1 MNRLFP
7 PTLSTATAILLAAS
21 PAITRAQEP
30 DAPEEISVQ
39 EESEDIGEL
48 ETTVVR
54 ASEPVV
60 IDDRAPRV
68 PTPIQTES
76 SSATYETIEEPG
88 KDQDLVE
95 IAATA
100 SMGQA
105 SGAELLARPVLR
117 RGELLEVIPGM
128 IVTQHSGTG
137 KANQYFVRGF
147 NLDHGTDFGASV
159 DSMPV
164 NLRTHGHGQGY
175 ADLNF
180 IIPELVEKVDY
191 TKGPYFADQGDFTT
205 AGSAN
210 FQFYEVLPRSGVK
223 FEFGEDDYYRFLAMD
238 NSNLGSGTLSTALEY
253 TYYDGPWVLEEDSRR
268 LNLFAKYYWESGVN
282 RYSLTGLAYH
292 GEWTSTDQIPKRLVD
307 RGVIDRLGFVDP
319 TLGGDSQRY
328 SLSFDWVHEGDVS
341 TTTTS
346 AYVGYYDLDLFSN
359 FTYFLNDPINGDQFN
374 QVDKRSFA
382 GLIIT
387 DTRENELFGRDGDF
401 TVGFET
407 RHDFIDE
414 VGLYNTQARR
424 RIGTVRSDGVYE
436 TSISAFVDQ
445 ELEVNDW
452 MRING
457 GLRGDLFYFDVDTN
471 NPVNSGTDWAGI
483 VNPKLGA
490 VLGPWYDTEFYAN
503 WGGGFHSNDARG
515 TTIVV
520 DPATGLPA
528 TPVDPLVQQW
538 GTEVGVRTRAI
549 ENVTSSLALWYLESD
564 SELLFVGDTGTT
576 EPGPATQRYGIEW
589 SVYWN
594 PTEWLRID
602 SELSVTEAEFR
613 DKRGGANIEN
623 AVPVAH
629 SAGITA
635 GYETG
640 LYGSLRSR
648 YFSPRPLTADKSVV
662 SRDSLNFNLRTGYRQ
677 ENWDVYV
684 EVLNLFDTDANDI
697 EYFYESRLP
706 GEPLAG
712 VSDIHFHPLEPRTI
726 RAGVSLYW

>member
-1 MNRLFP
+1 MNRNFFLGHTRAIHLFLCSS
-7 PTLSTATAILLAAS
+7 LSIAFAQDPDAVEETAT
-21 PAITRAQEP
+21 
-30 DAPEEISVQ
+30 DEI
-39 EESEDIGEL
+39 EALDM
-48 ETTVVR
+48 TVVT
-54 ASEPVV
+54 ETPVV
-60 IDDRAPRV
+60 INDRAPRV

-76 SSATYETIEEPG
+76 SSATYDTIEEPG

-105 SGAELLARPVLR
+105 SGEELLARPVLR

-128 IVTQHSGTG
+128 IITQHSGTG
-137 KANQYFVRGF
+137 KANQYFLRGF
-147 NLDHGTDFGASV
+147 NLDHGTDFGVFV

-164 NLRTHGHGQGY
+164 NKRTHGHGQGY

-210 FQFYEVLPRSGVK
+210 FQFYEVLPRSGIS
-223 FEFGEDDYYRFLAMD
+223 FTGGEDDYYRFLFMD
-238 NSNLGSGTLSTALEY
+238 SSNAGPGTLSTAVEY
-253 TYYDGPWVLEEDSRR
+253 TYYDGPWLMEEDSERI
-268 LNLFAKYYWESGVN
+268 NVFAKYYWESGVN
-282 RYSLTGLAYH
+282 RYSITGLAYH
-292 GEWTSTDQIPKRLVD
+292 GEWNSTDQIPSRLVNN
-307 RGVIDRLGFVDP
+307 GTIDRLGLVDP

-346 AYVGYYDLDLFSN
+346 AYVGYYDLDLYSN
-359 FTYFLNDPINGDQFN
+359 FTYFLDNPIMGDQFN
-374 QVDKRSFA
+374 QVDKRTFA
-382 GLIIT
+382 GLVIT

-401 TVGFET
+401 TVGFES

-424 RIGTVRSDGVYE
+424 RIGTVRSDGVHE
-436 TSISAFVDQ
+436 TSLSGFIDQ

-452 MRING
+452 LRLNG
-457 GLRGDLFYFDVDTN
+457 GLRGDLFYFDVDSN
-471 NPVNSGTDWAGI
+471 NPVNSGNDWAGI

-490 VLGPWYDTEFYAN
+490 VFGPWYDTEFYAN

-515 TTIVV
+515 VTIVV

-549 ENVTSSLALWYLESD
+549 ENVTSSLSVWYLESD
-564 SELLFVGDTGTT
+564 SELLFVGDAGTT
-576 EPGPATQRYGIEW
+576 EPGPATQRYGAEW
-589 SVYWN
+589 AVYWN

-613 DKRGGANIEN
+613 DKRGGKYIEN

-629 SAGITA
+629 SAGITF
-635 GYETG
+635 GCETG
-640 LYGSLRSR
+640 FYGALRSR
-648 YFSPRPLTADKSVV
+648 YFSPRPLAADKSVV
-662 SRDSLNFNLRTGYRQ
+662 SRDSLTFNLRTGYRQ
-677 ENWDVYV
+677 EDWEVYV
-684 EVLNLFDTDANDI
+684 DVLNLFDTDANDI
-697 EYFYESRLP
+697 EYLYESRLP
-706 GEPLAG
+706 GEPIAG
-712 VSDIHFHPLEPRTI
+712 VTDIHYHPLEPRTI
-726 RAGVSLYW
+726 RGGVTLYW